1 MPTISLVSSNLL
13 RTTPVVSTLEFQI
26 VTTKTVLVDT
36 KLLEKKQLIN
46 KLLFWNPL
54 SFKLF

>member
-36 KLLEKKQLIN
+36 KLLEKN
-46 KLLFWNPL
+46 N
-54 SFKLF
+54 